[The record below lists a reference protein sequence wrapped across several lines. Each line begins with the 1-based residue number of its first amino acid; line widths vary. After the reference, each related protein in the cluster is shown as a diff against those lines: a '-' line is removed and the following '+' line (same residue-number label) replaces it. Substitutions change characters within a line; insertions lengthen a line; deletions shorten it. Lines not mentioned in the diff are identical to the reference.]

1 MTRSTR
7 SIRTMLAAAAI
18 VAGAAGSAAA
28 QTDIVQDPQ
37 DAGGAYQD
45 IRWVQ
50 AKHATTHV
58 SVTVSFTDLPPE
70 STGGPSSLA
79 LYVDT
84 DPGAKGPEYRLA
96 TGLEEG
102 SDYQL
107 VRYEDWA
114 PVGDPL
120 SCKHSVVLDHDQ
132 AKVYASIARKC
143 LGKPVKVRIGAKMT
157 SNWNPEH
164 PTVDWM
170 KKPRGF
176 TEWLARG

>member
-1 MTRSTR
+1 MNRTAR
-7 SIRTMLAAAAI
+7 SIRTLLAAAAL
-18 VAGAAGSAAA
+18 VAGAAGSASAE
-28 QTDIVQDPQ
+28 TDTVQDSQ

-45 IRWVQ
+45 IRWVT
-50 AKHATTHV
+50 AEYAHSKV
-58 SVTVSFTDLPPE
+58 DITVSFTDLPAE

-84 DPGAKGPEYRLA
+84 DPGAKGPEFRLA
-96 TGLEEG
+96 TGLEDG
-102 SDYQL
+102 SDFQL

-114 PVGDPL
+114 PVGAPL
-120 SCKHSVVLDHDQ
+120 TCKHSLVLDHDQ

-143 LGKPVKVRIGAKMT
+143 LGKPARVRIGAKMT

-164 PTVDWM
+164 PTTDWM

-176 TEWLARG
+176 TQWLARG